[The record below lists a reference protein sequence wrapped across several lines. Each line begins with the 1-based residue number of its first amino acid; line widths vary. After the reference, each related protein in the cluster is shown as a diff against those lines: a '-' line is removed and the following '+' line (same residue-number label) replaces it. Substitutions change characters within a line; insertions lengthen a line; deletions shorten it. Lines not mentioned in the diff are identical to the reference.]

1 MMTKQTWGR
10 EGRVIGIVD
19 QSDTQAYG
27 MVIPACYLEDYDFP
41 KDVTEYHAA
50 LFLNAE
56 YMYLLL
62 KDIVQNYETNEY
74 IDNQIN
80 IILER
85 IK

>member
-1 MMTKQTWGR
+1 MSQQIWGR
-10 EGRVIGIVD
+10 EGRAIGIVD
-19 QSDTQAYG
+19 QSDTQSYG
-27 MVIPACYLEDYDFP
+27 MVIPACYLEEYDFP
-41 KDVTEYHAA
+41 KEIVQYHAT

>member
-1 MMTKQTWGR
+1 MTKQIWGR
-10 EGRVIGIVD
+10 EGRAIGIVD
-19 QSDTQAYG
+19 QSDTQSYG
-27 MVIPACYLEDYDFP
+27 MVTAACWLEEYNFP
-41 KDVTEYHAA
+41 KEMVEYHAT

-62 KDIVQNYETNEY
+62 KDIVQNYETSEH

-80 IILER
+80 TILER